1 MAADPRLTN
10 EAASSAVDSIV
21 DMIDAGGGAGYLVF
35 YDGTIPTDADTAIG
49 AQNALSTVTFS
60 ATSFGDGAPNG
71 VSTAASITGS
81 TAGVAGTATWSRWYQ
96 NDGGTVLDC
105 TVGTSGED
113 INFNSNIFT
122 VGASVDVTSL
132 VVTVPKT

>member
-10 EAASSAVDSIV
+10 EAATTAVKSISAL
-21 DMIDAGGGAGYLVF
+21 IDGGGGAGYIIF
-35 YDGTIPTDADTAIG
+35 YDSTIPATADTALG
-49 AQNALSTVTFS
+49 AQVALSTVTFS
-60 ATSFGDGAPNG
+60 ATSFVAGADGA
-71 VSTAASITGS
+71 STAASITGS

-113 INFNSNIFT
+113 INFNSNIFS

-132 VVTVPKT
+132 TITVPKT

>member
-10 EAASSAVDSIV
+10 EAASSACNAVV
-21 DMIDAGGGAGYLVF
+21 DMIDGGGGAGYLIF
-35 YDGTIPTDADTAIG
+35 YNGTIPTNADTALG
-49 AQNALSTVTFS
+49 AQTALSTVTFS
-60 ATSFGDGAPNG
+60 ATAFG
-71 VSTAASITGS
+71 AASNGTATADTITGS
-81 TAGVAGTATWSRWYQ
+81 TAGVAATATWARWYQ

-132 VVTVPKT
+132 VVVVPKT

>member
-10 EAASSAVDSIV
+10 EAASSAVDSITE
-21 DMIDAGGGAGYLVF
+21 MIDGGGGAGTLIF
-35 YDGTIPTDADTAIG
+35 YDGTIPTNADTAIG
-49 AQNALSTVTFS
+49 AQNALSTCTFS
-60 ATSFGDGAPNG
+60 ADSFGAGSNG
-71 VSTAASITGS
+71 TATAASITGS

-96 NDGGTVLDC
+96 NDGGTVMDC

-113 INFNSNIFT
+113 INFNSNVFT

-132 VVTVPKT
+132 VLVVPKT